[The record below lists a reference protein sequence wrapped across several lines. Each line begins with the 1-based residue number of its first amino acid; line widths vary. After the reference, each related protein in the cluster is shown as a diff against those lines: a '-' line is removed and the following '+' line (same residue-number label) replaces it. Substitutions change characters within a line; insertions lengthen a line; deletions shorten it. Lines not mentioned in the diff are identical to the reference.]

1 MGIKVKPSSY
11 GPATAHL
18 DENGVI
24 RFCLNDSELTATPSL
39 DSPAV
44 TLLYSIAS
52 CMVLSLQMVSKR
64 KKIEIQPFSFEVTA
78 HKGSELPAR
87 FAHYDIVLSRN
98 VHEDQEV
105 AKKLLKDAKSIC
117 TISNSV
123 SGTFKLCLEG
133 EE

>member
-11 GPATAHL
+11 GPAIAQL

-24 RFCLNDSELTATPSL
+24 EFGLKDSELTATPSL
-39 DSPAV
+39 ESPAV

-52 CMVLSLQMVSKR
+52 CMVLSLQMVAKR
-64 KKIEIQPFSFEVTA
+64 KKIAIQPFRFEVTA
-78 HKGSELPAR
+78 HKGEELPAH
-87 FAHYDIVLSRN
+87 FAHYEIVLSRS
-98 VHEDQEV
+98 VHEDLDV

-117 TISNSV
+117 TISNSM
-123 SGTFKLCLEG
+123 SGTFELSIEG